1 MTFISSAVML
11 STVFSPSSKI
21 SSGHSVHIHTHFE
34 MLKDLIVELEKVFDD
49 FCVTTEEYELLVS
62 DEKFVEHRVVNGDD
76 LKMYKM
82 NVTQTYQ
89 EAREVYTRVKWDKD
103 K

>member
-1 MTFISSAVML
+1 
-11 STVFSPSSKI
+11 
-21 SSGHSVHIHTHFE
+21 
-34 MLKDLIVELEKVFDD
+34 
-49 FCVTTEEYELLVS
+49 VS